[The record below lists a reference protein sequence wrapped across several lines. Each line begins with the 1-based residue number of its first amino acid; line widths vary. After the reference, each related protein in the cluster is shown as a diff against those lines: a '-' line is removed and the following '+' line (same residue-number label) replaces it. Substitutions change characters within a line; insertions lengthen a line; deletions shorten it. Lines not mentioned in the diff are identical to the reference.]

1 MYKYKIATLT
11 LGRLDWNIWKPI
23 LFTLKNRKN
32 INLNLIALGLHF
44 EKKFGLSYKTI
55 LKDGFKIN
63 QKKKIVYKESSAKNL
78 SNQFSTYAS
87 FFSKIF
93 FKNKYDFLILVGDR
107 YETLAAACT
116 AVQFKIPV
124 VHIHG
129 GEISK
134 GSFDD
139 LYRHAITK
147 MSHIHYVSNY
157 VYKKRII
164 REIF

>member
-63 QKKKIVYKESSAKNL
+63 Q
-78 SNQFSTYAS
+78 
-87 FFSKIF
+87 
-93 FKNKYDFLILVGDR
+93 
-107 YETLAAACT
+107 
-116 AVQFKIPV
+116 
-124 VHIHG
+124 
-129 GEISK
+129 
-134 GSFDD
+134 
-139 LYRHAITK
+139 
-147 MSHIHYVSNY
+147 
-157 VYKKRII
+157 
-164 REIF
+164 